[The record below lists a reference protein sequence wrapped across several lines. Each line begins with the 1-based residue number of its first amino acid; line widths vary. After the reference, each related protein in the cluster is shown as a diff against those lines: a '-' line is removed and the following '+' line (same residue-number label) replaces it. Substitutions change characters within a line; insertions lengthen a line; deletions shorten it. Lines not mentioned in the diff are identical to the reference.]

1 MEGFS
6 SLLPFVA
13 MFAVVYFFM
22 IAPQMRRA
30 KQEKKFASEL
40 KRGDRVITKSG
51 MHGKVVDLN
60 DKDHSCVIE
69 TMAGK
74 LKFDRSAISME
85 MSKKLNTNNTSNK
98 VINKGS

>member
-1 MEGFS
+1 MEGLGSFLPI
-6 SLLPFVA
+6 LL
-13 MFAVVYFFM
+13 MFGVVYFFM

-51 MHGKVVDLN
+51 MHGKVVELN

-69 TMAGK
+69 TLAGK
-74 LKFDRSAISME
+74 IKFDRSAISME
-85 MSKKLNTNNTSNK
+85 MSKKLNAPAKS
-98 VINKGS
+98 